1 MNYDRLAECPQ
12 FTVVN
17 EYVPELEV
25 GSGAHESEAQLERK
39 FISILEGQGYEYLNT
54 LTEESDLVANL
65 RVQMEKLNH
74 VALREG
80 TFSDREWERFYR
92 EVLSNPRDHVVEKT
106 AKFQEIRRFDFE
118 FDDHRHANL
127 MIFDAENVNNNRL
140 QVINQYEEHGGRHE
154 VRYDVTVLVNGLP
167 VVHVE
172 LKRRGVALREAFNQI
187 KRYNRDGFWAGD
199 ALFEWVQ
206 VFVISNGTETKYY
219 ANTTRDNHVR
229 EMNSRAV
236 RSGRKTSNSFEF
248 TSYWA
253 DARNRRISDLTDF
266 AKTFFA
272 QQTLRNILAKF
283 CVFSEERM
291 LMVMRP
297 YQIAATERILER
309 IRIASNGRRMLGTV
323 DAGGYIWHSTGS
335 GKTLTSFKTAQLAT
349 KLDGV
354 ERVLF
359 VVDRQDL
366 DNQTQREY
374 NRFQRDC
381 VKGTVDTGALTAQL
395 SDEMVTDGNGAPIQ
409 KSKIVITTIQKLSI
423 FVKNNPPGTRHAGI
437 YDRHVVLIFD
447 ECHRSQFG
455 KMHEEI
461 TRRFKKYHIFGFTGT
476 PIFAKNASSGGN
488 PNMRTTEQAF
498 GARLHQYTIVD
509 AIQDQNVLPFHV
521 ETVGK
526 VAPRADIQDKDV
538 PSIDIENAL
547 LKPER
552 IAAVVKHILD
562 HFADKTLR
570 AKDYVLHGERMNGFN
585 SIFAVSSVKAA
596 MRYYEEFK
604 RQLAELPEEHPMKRL
619 KFATIF
625 TYCPNEEDPEDAALD
640 GGGDVTQLD
649 RTSRAFLES
658 AIADYNALFPRSG
671 RTSFGAGDGDQF
683 HNYYMDVSEKMKT
696 RKLDLLIVVNMFLTG
711 FDATTLNT
719 LWVDKNLKL
728 HGLLQAFSRTNRI
741 LNSVKTCGNIV
752 CFRNLEDQTNEAIS
766 LFGDRDAAGV
776 VKIRTFD
783 EYYST
788 GYTDTKGR
796 RTKPYVELVAAL
808 KEEFPLGEEIVGV
821 VAVRKFVMLFGDI
834 LRRLNVLRIFDEFSD
849 DRVARQILS
858 DYDLQNYKSLYLDFY
873 DQLRGQRQGAAEN
886 INDDIVFEMDT
897 IRQFDVNIDYIL
909 QMIEQYHGSNCKDRD
924 LLGKINDLLGSSAQ
938 LRPKRKLIGAFIHSY
953 NSSAGQVNWAAF
965 VIEKLS
971 QDVKELAA
979 RFGMDEEKTYGFIT
993 NALSVGDLPTT
1004 GDDFDRILPAMSLFA
1019 DEDSAAAF
1027 EAKKR
1032 EIAEALQSMFEE
1044 YKGVYVD
1051 LVDAYSVTP
1060 AELWKIGKQ
1069 GVPSPLPPGK
1079 PAYLV
1084 MEGEWYDAIE
1094 CGEKRIEYRD
1104 ISAKYIPV
1112 FRDKH
1117 PKCVRLAYGYTT
1129 RQMIWEIERIVEDWY
1144 FEIHLGKRLQ

>member
-1 MNYDRLAECPQ
+1 
-12 FTVVN
+12 
-17 EYVPELEV
+17 
-25 GSGAHESEAQLERK
+25 
-39 FISILEGQGYEYLNT
+39 
-54 LTEESDLVANL
+54 
-65 RVQMEKLNH
+65 
-74 VALREG
+74 
-80 TFSDREWERFYR
+80 
-92 EVLSNPRDHVVEKT
+92 
-106 AKFQEIRRFDFE
+106 
-118 FDDHRHANL
+118 
-127 MIFDAENVNNNRL
+127 
-140 QVINQYEEHGGRHE
+140 
-154 VRYDVTVLVNGLP
+154 
-167 VVHVE
+167 
-172 LKRRGVALREAFNQI
+172 
-187 KRYNRDGFWAGD
+187 
-199 ALFEWVQ
+199 
-206 VFVISNGTETKYY
+206 
-219 ANTTRDNHVR
+219 
-229 EMNSRAV
+229 
-236 RSGRKTSNSFEF
+236 
-248 TSYWA
+248 
-253 DARNRRISDLTDF
+253 
-266 AKTFFA
+266 
-272 QQTLRNILAKF
+272 
-283 CVFSEERM
+283 
-291 LMVMRP
+291 
-297 YQIAATERILER
+297 
-309 IRIASNGRRMLGTV
+309 
-323 DAGGYIWHSTGS
+323 
-335 GKTLTSFKTAQLAT
+335 
-349 KLDGV
+349 
-354 ERVLF
+354 
-359 VVDRQDL
+359 
-366 DNQTQREY
+366 
-374 NRFQRDC
+374 
-381 VKGTVDTGALTAQL
+381 
-395 SDEMVTDGNGAPIQ
+395 
-409 KSKIVITTIQKLSI
+409 
-423 FVKNNPPGTRHAGI
+423 
-437 YDRHVVLIFD
+437 
-447 ECHRSQFG
+447 
-455 KMHEEI
+455 
-461 TRRFKKYHIFGFTGT
+461 
-476 PIFAKNASSGGN
+476 
-488 PNMRTTEQAF
+488 
-498 GARLHQYTIVD
+498 
-509 AIQDQNVLPFHV
+509 
-521 ETVGK
+521 
-526 VAPRADIQDKDV
+526 
-538 PSIDIENAL
+538 
-547 LKPER
+547 
-552 IAAVVKHILD
+552 
-562 HFADKTLR
+562 
-570 AKDYVLHGERMNGFN
+570 
-585 SIFAVSSVKAA
+585 
-596 MRYYEEFK
+596 
-604 RQLAELPEEHPMKRL
+604 
-619 KFATIF
+619 
-625 TYCPNEEDPEDAALD
+625 
-640 GGGDVTQLD
+640 
-649 RTSRAFLES
+649 
-658 AIADYNALFPRSG
+658 
-671 RTSFGAGDGDQF
+671 
-683 HNYYMDVSEKMKT
+683 MKT

-766 LFGDRDAAGV
+766 LFGDRDAAGI

-1060 AELWKIGKQ
+1060 AELWKSGKQ